1 MTRAVLFIIP
11 IILITLSP
19 ASAKEVLRFNNPQNH
34 KENKAIEFISKNQQE
49 ASSVYE
55 IAKIDLNDD
64 LIDEYV
70 IKPKGRDKCTQAN
83 LCTYTLVALQDYS
96 PIKIGEFNAHKL
108 LILDKKT
115 YGIRDII
122 VYNDSYN
129 DFKNITAR
137 WNPFTFSYQG
147 Y

>member
-1 MTRAVLFIIP
+1 MIRAVFFIIS
-11 IILITLSP
+11 IIFITSSP
-19 ASAKEVLRFNNPQNH
+19 ANAKEILHFSKPKNH
-34 KENKAIEFISKNQQE
+34 KENKAIEFTSKNKQGS
-49 ASSVYE
+49 APAYE
-55 IAKIDLNDD
+55 IAKIDFNND

-83 LCTYTLVALQDYS
+83 LCTYTLVALQDYN
-96 PIKIGEFNAHKL
+96 PFKIGEFNAHKL